1 MPLFVL
7 GRMGINAA
15 ELVNGKLNQFIEAWC
30 SRFLYLI
37 DNNEKETGF
46 QGIINM
52 INLNPDN
59 GFGGLSTQHGKK
71 I

>member
-1 MPLFVL
+1 MVFE
-7 GRMGINAA
+7 I
-15 ELVNGKLNQFIEAWC
+15 
-30 SRFLYLI
+30 LYLI

-71 I
+71 FSSIFSLY